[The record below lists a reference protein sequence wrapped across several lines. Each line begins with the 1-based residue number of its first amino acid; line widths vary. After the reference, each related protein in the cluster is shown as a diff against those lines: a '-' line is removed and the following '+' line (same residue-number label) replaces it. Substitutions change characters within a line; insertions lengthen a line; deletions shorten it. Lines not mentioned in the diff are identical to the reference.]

1 MSDHA
6 AAVTIRNLSIGF
18 GQGQGPQ
25 KAVDGLT
32 LEIARGEIVGVVGES
47 GSGKSLTAASI
58 LGMLPKQAHVTGSVK
73 VGDTE
78 VLGAPA
84 HALQAIRGGRA
95 AMVFQNPMACFSPYY
110 RIGQQIVDIIV
121 SGGGADPAQT
131 KDIVLERFAQ
141 VRLPDPE
148 RSFTKFPHEFSGG
161 QLQRAAIALALARGP
176 EILLADEP
184 TTALDVTTQ
193 AEIIDLLSDLRNE
206 LGLSILFITHDLLL
220 LDGFADRI
228 AVMFRG
234 HLVETGPTQALFD
247 NPQETYTR
255 ELLGAVPGFA
265 RDRTDGARAKP
276 QKTPLLE
283 LDGVSKFY
291 RTRHGRFAALDQ
303 INLTLQPG
311 ECLGVIGESGSG
323 KSTLATLLLQ
333 LSQPDPGEI
342 RFDGQAFDG
351 LDHRA
356 RQSIRKRIGAVFQ
369 NPYSSL
375 NPRMTVGQIIAEPL
389 RLIGGQSKTEAAGRV
404 RDLLTLVGLDPSVAS
419 RYPRAFSGGQRQR
432 IAIARAVAC
441 EPDLLIMDEPTSA
454 LDVTVQAQIIEVLKE
469 LHQRLRMAMIFI
481 SHDLAVVSAL
491 CSSVAVLKQGK
502 LVEYGPIAD
511 VLFNPST
518 TYTKNLIAA
527 APSLDKRAP
536 SAGD

>member
-161 QLQRAAIALALARGP
+161 QLQRA
-176 EILLADEP
+176 
-184 TTALDVTTQ
+184 
-193 AEIIDLLSDLRNE
+193 
-206 LGLSILFITHDLLL
+206 
-220 LDGFADRI
+220 
-228 AVMFRG
+228 
-234 HLVETGPTQALFD
+234 
-247 NPQETYTR
+247 
-255 ELLGAVPGFA
+255 
-265 RDRTDGARAKP
+265 
-276 QKTPLLE
+276 
-283 LDGVSKFY
+283 
-291 RTRHGRFAALDQ
+291 
-303 INLTLQPG
+303 
-311 ECLGVIGESGSG
+311 
-323 KSTLATLLLQ
+323 
-333 LSQPDPGEI
+333 
-342 RFDGQAFDG
+342 
-351 LDHRA
+351 
-356 RQSIRKRIGAVFQ
+356 
-369 NPYSSL
+369 
-375 NPRMTVGQIIAEPL
+375 
-389 RLIGGQSKTEAAGRV
+389 
-404 RDLLTLVGLDPSVAS
+404 
-419 RYPRAFSGGQRQR
+419 
-432 IAIARAVAC
+432 
-441 EPDLLIMDEPTSA
+441 
-454 LDVTVQAQIIEVLKE
+454 
-469 LHQRLRMAMIFI
+469 
-481 SHDLAVVSAL
+481 
-491 CSSVAVLKQGK
+491 
-502 LVEYGPIAD
+502 
-511 VLFNPST
+511 
-518 TYTKNLIAA
+518 
-527 APSLDKRAP
+527 
-536 SAGD
+536 